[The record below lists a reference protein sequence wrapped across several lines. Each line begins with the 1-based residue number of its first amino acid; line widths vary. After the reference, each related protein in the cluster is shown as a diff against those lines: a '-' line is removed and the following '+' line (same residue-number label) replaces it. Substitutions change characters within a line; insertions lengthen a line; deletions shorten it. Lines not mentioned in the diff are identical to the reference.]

1 MADGARR
8 SGLLWL
14 PLALLGV
21 LIGLAAWKLL
31 QPEDTAIRSGLVGQ
45 PFPAI
50 ELPPIL
56 PDRPSIG
63 PAPGEGPRLV
73 NVFASW
79 CVPCRAE
86 APQLEALAKEGVPID
101 GIAVHDRPDAL
112 QAFLA
117 QAGDPY
123 LTIADDQQGRAQI
136 ALGSSGVPESYVV
149 DGAGVIRHQHIGPI
163 MPQDLADIRARLA
176 AAR

>member
-1 MADGARR
+1 MTEARR
-8 SGLLWL
+8 GSWVLWVPLMALGLL
-14 PLALLGV
+14 
-21 LIGLAAWKLL
+21 IGFAAWKLT
-31 QPEDTAIRSGLVGQ
+31 QPVDTAARSALVGQ

-50 ELPPIL
+50 DLPPIL
-56 PDRPSIG
+56 PDRPTLD
-63 PAPGEGPRLV
+63 PVAGEGPRLV

-86 APQLEALAKEGVPID
+86 APQLEVLADEGVPID
-101 GIAVHDRPDAL
+101 GIAVHDRPEAL
-112 QAFLA
+112 RTFLA

-123 LTIADDQQGRAQI
+123 LTIADDQQGKAQI
-136 ALGSSGVPESYVV
+136 ALGSSGVPESYIV
-149 DGAGVIRHQHIGPI
+149 DASGVITYQHIGPI